1 MDSKRLLKGSQQE
14 KKKAKYHQSSS
25 YQFVL
30 KEFGQ
35 LELPVFKVLYAFD
48 KTDVKKEEG
57 IEQVAFSSS
66 IGKNDLPA

>member
-1 MDSKRLLKGSQQE
+1 
-14 KKKAKYHQSSS
+14 
-25 YQFVL
+25 
-30 KEFGQ
+30 
-35 LELPVFKVLYAFD
+35 VFKVLYAFD